1 MLGFYKR
8 DMIRN
13 NPTMASVKFKNALE
27 ELKRIVSGE
36 QRMDEE

>member
-13 NPTMASVKFKNALE
+13 NPTMASHRFKDALE
-27 ELKRIVSGE
+27 ELKNAVSN
-36 QRMDEE
+36 RKDSK